1 LNYYPLPQPAYN
13 LSLLKS
19 ISNLDIT
26 KKSKL
31 KLIGNP
37 QTFLLNEMI
46 VGVANFDVVRDMI
59 SGSIRSPGKIPLDS
73 SLEMILQQRS
83 FYPILPN
90 IVNTDENDKMEK
102 IITIDERKLQDL
114 HFNPVPDL
122 IITPV
127 STINPFIKKINS
139 TLFINPGSLMK
150 GNNPGTFVKIISCP
164 PDVSHFL

>member
-1 LNYYPLPQPAYN
+1 MYKNTH
-13 LSLLKS
+13 
-19 ISNLDIT
+19 LDPT
-26 KKSKL
+26 KNPKL

-59 SGSIRSPGKIPLDS
+59 SGSIRTPGKLPLDS

-83 FYPILPN
+83 FYPVLPN
-90 IVNTDENDKMEK
+90 LINSEENDKMEK
-102 IITIDERKLQDL
+102 IVTIDERKLQDL
-114 HFNPVPDL
+114 QFNPVPDL

-164 PDVSHFL
+164 PDVLYFL